1 MAPPSGAALAPAT
14 GVIVVLTNLPD
25 HAAAMRLAGALVERR
40 LAACVNVLA
49 GCESVYRWKGAVERA
64 SEVPVLIKSTAGAW
78 PALEQAIRELHPYE
92 LPEILGLPVSTGLE
106 AYLGWVAG
114 EAPAPSRNAP

>member
-1 MAPPSGAALAPAT
+1 VSVAASSRGAAAT

-25 HAAAMRLAGALVERR
+25 RAAAMTLAGALVERR

-49 GCESVYRWKGAVERA
+49 ACDSVYRWKGTVEQA

-92 LPEILGLPVSTGLE
+92 LPEILGVPVAAGLD
-106 AYLGWVAG
+106 AYLDWVAA
-114 EAPAPSRNAP
+114 ETLAPAQDPR